1 VRVCRG
7 QGQVS
12 YMTAT
17 ALIVAGLRKKK
28 GITKTDGISIT
39 VLGFVRRDAM
49 RKARRMRH
57 ALGTA
62 KDLGVRAGNG

>member
-1 VRVCRG
+1 
-7 QGQVS
+7 
-12 YMTAT
+12 MTAT
-17 ALIVAGLRKKK
+17 ALIVAVQACEKKK
-28 GITKTDGISIT
+28 GITKNDGISIT